1 MIFLSALILNNI
13 LLFASS
19 FSHLK
24 SYTFVQTPKKYK
36 MWRAQCLTQI
46 KWKLMLLLITVG
58 SSNLEQYALYI
69 FCWNIDIKTNRMYS
83 CWQLFETNN
92 FNYSSKNS
100 LFVCLFVLYLFFFLL
115 LLPLLLQLS
124 LLLLQLM
131 LMLIIKWVKFLAVSI
146 EYKSRNKTHQ
156 NRNNE
161 FCK

>member
-100 LFVCLFVLYLFFFLL
+100 LFVCLFCICFFFCYCYHYYYNFHFCCCSWCWCS
-115 LLPLLLQLS
+115 S
-124 LLLLQLM
+124 LNG
-131 LMLIIKWVKFLAVSI
+131 WNFW
-146 EYKSRNKTHQ
+146 R
-156 NRNNE
+156 
-161 FCK
+161 FP